1 MSRIFLF
8 VLLQLCCQFHT
19 NCCMVLQGGMY
30 ILILVDHYG
39 VIFPILVL
47 GTFQILGWAWVYGRL
62 IYKQLNI
69 KLVNYFF

>member
-1 MSRIFLF
+1 
-8 VLLQLCCQFHT
+8 
-19 NCCMVLQGGMY
+19 MVLQGGMY